1 MSEARVITCASCDRE
16 NEDHYKFCLGC
27 GANLDEQRESGEE
40 EEEDA
45 SDASFCPSCGAEV
58 IADQRFCGSCGF
70 RLDSDSDSETEP
82 DPEPEKPKEST
93 KGKKKAAPREPTPPP
108 SATPIAGRL
117 IMVNPDGSPGDSFD
131 LVPGENVIGR
141 DSDVELFSRDPFLS
155 PQHAKFEVDGETAV
169 VTDLD
174 ALNGVFYRITEISE
188 VEHGDFVRIGQELLR
203 FVVLAN
209 DDVLVEAAKD
219 GTTAGGS
226 NPLGAWGKLER
237 ISAPGGASQ
246 VFMLRGAET
255 NIGRERGD
263 ILFRGDGYVS
273 GKHARIFQDSG
284 RFFIEDLKSSN
295 GTFLRVRGSRSLGSG
310 SLILMGQ
317 QPFRLQL
324 D

>member
-1 MSEARVITCASCDRE
+1 MITCASCDRE

-27 GANLDEQRESGEE
+27 GANLDEQKTDGEE
-40 EEEDA
+40 APEQAGDGN
-45 SDASFCPSCGAEV
+45 FCPSCGAE
-58 IADQRFCGSCGF
+58 ILSDQRFCGSCGF
-70 RLDSDSDSETEP
+70 RLDIADPEKEP
-82 DPEPEKPKEST
+82 DPEPDPPPKES
-93 KGKKKAAPREPTPPP
+93 KPAKAEKPRDPPP
-108 SATPIAGRL
+108 ASVAAPIAGML
-117 IMVNPDGSPGDSFD
+117 IMVNPDGSPGDSFN
-131 LVPGENVIGR
+131 LSPGENIVGR
-141 DSDVELFSRDPFLS
+141 DSAEELFSRDPYLS
-155 PQHAKFEVDGETAV
+155 PQHAKFEVQGDTAV

-188 VEHGDFVRIGQELLR
+188 LEHGDFVRIGQELLR
-203 FVVLAN
+203 FRVLEDEGVIVA
-209 DDVLVEAAKD
+209 AAKD

-226 NPLGAWGKLER
+226 NPLGAWGRLER
-237 ISAPGGASQ
+237 ISAPGNASQ

-295 GTFLRVRGSRSLGSG
+295 GTFLRVRGSRSLGPG

-317 QPFRLQL
+317 QPFRLHL
-324 D
+324 G